1 MNAQATFPTRRRA
14 ASTVELAIIAP
25 VLLTVLFGIV
35 EFGWYFMARQMV
47 HHAAAETAR
56 LATLPGYDYDTC
68 GDCDLPAH
76 AAALLE
82 GPLNL
87 AAGDPDVSVTRNPAT
102 SAADPC
108 ETITVVIPVNKVALP
123 GFVLKLTPIHDGDIE
138 FAVTNAHPTWA
149 GLSNAPCDLS
159 SP

>member
-47 HHAAAETAR
+47 HHAAAETSR
-56 LATLPGYDYDTC
+56 LATLPGYDFDTC
-68 GDCDLPAH
+68 GDCGLPAH

-82 GPLNL
+82 GPLNVT
-87 AAGDPDVSVTRNPAT
+87 AADVDVTRDPAT
-102 SAADPC
+102 SANDPC
-108 ETITVVIPVNKVALP
+108 ETITVVVQVEKIALP
-123 GFVLKLTPIHDGDIE
+123 GFVLKLTPIYGGNIE
-138 FAVTNAHPTWA
+138 FDVINAHPTWA
-149 GLSNAPCDLS
+149 GLSNAPCQLS
-159 SP
+159 PP